1 MHYFFYRVTAWFISK
16 FTIIYFNLYINWFSP
31 GGILLICYRKWKMHA
46 KYMGSETKE
55 FNHLSSLG
63 IYNPVKLRWCETLC
77 FTAYYATKFLGDNR
91 QVTQTSIF
99 KANCVSS
106 FLWLFNLTLS
116 IPSITWKSIFLAEL
130 NLYYVWP
137 DEVLDKNSPSTL
149 ILAFGKDISD
159 FNCISVL
166 SSLKRFLIFS
176 SSWVWSCSTHTN
188 KLRRF

>member
-1 MHYFFYRVTAWFISK
+1 M
-16 FTIIYFNLYINWFSP
+16 YFNLYKNCFSP

-46 KYMGSETKE
+46 EYVGPETKE

-63 IYNPVKLRWCETLC
+63 IYNPVKLWWCETLC

-91 QVTQTSIF
+91 QVTQTNIF

-106 FLWLFNLTLS
+106 FLWLFDLTLS
-116 IPSITWKSIFLAEL
+116 IPRITWKSIFLAEI
-130 NLYYVWP
+130 NLYYICP

-159 FNCISVL
+159 FNFIVFQ
-166 SSLKRFLIFS
+166 SSHLLNAS
-176 SSWVWSCSTHTN
+176 
-188 KLRRF
+188 